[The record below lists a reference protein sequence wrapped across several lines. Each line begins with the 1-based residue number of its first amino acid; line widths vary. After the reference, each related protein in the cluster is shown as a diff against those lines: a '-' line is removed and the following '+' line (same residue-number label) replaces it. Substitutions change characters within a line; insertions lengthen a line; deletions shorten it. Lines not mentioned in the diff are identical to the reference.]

1 MFLNFIRMKSI
12 YFKHIL
18 LALICLWVGIVFG
31 QTEIKS
37 KVVDF
42 ETLLPLENA
51 SIYLENTTIGTVSNV
66 DGKFVLRIPQ
76 GFEKDSLIISSIG
89 YKSYKSTINDFD
101 PTMDVFLVE
110 DVASLDEVILI
121 ADPRPVTGN
130 DIVLK
135 AIDRLPRNLPE
146 EPYLQKGFL
155 RHKERNAKE
164 YKWLIESAITLYDS
178 SFASGASE
186 NLKINVDEI
195 RKSYDLRD
203 VDSLYSY
210 TSFLKY
216 NAINV
221 DLKPKN
227 LIRDTIE
234 TESLIK
240 AIRWN
245 DRRVNGLSNLFKG
258 KLNLIRN
265 SNKERSLF
273 GEDILRNH
281 QFDLDTILVDDGR
294 KIYKIKISKGFEY
307 VGLETRNIYNEG
319 FEPQGWIYIYWDN
332 YAIKKIEYE
341 LIAASK
347 SQKSR
352 SKSLFNTLVNHKLVI
367 TYMQYEDRMYPS
379 YIYYE
384 SPKLVNVGDRSSE
397 KEKRELETGKGDEE
411 QFYFTIQEILF
422 SEVIHDPELIQ
433 NRLTENW
440 SDDIFSSRPYN
451 ETFWQSYNV
460 LLESEEEEKLIKD
473 LSKQANIFKR

>member
-1 MFLNFIRMKSI
+1 MGSSYL
-12 YFKHIL
+12 KHIL
-18 LALICLWVGIVFG
+18 LVLLLVFVASVFG

-42 ETLLPLENA
+42 TTLLPLENA

-76 GFEKDSLIISSIG
+76 GFEEDSLIISSIG
-89 YKSYKSTINDFD
+89 YKSYKSAVKDFD
-101 PTMDVFLVE
+101 SSEDVFLVE
-110 DVASLDEVILI
+110 DIASLDEVLLV

-135 AIDRLPRNLPE
+135 AIERLPRNLPE

-155 RHKERNAKE
+155 RHKERNTKE
-164 YKWLIESAITLYDS
+164 YKWLIESAISLYDS

-186 NLKINVDEI
+186 NLKINVDEV
-195 RKSYDLRD
+195 RKSYDLRE

-216 NAINV
+216 NARNI
-221 DLKPKN
+221 DLKAKN
-227 LIRDTIE
+227 LLRDTIE

-245 DRRVNGLSNLFKG
+245 DSRVNGLGNLFKG

-265 SNKERSLF
+265 SNLKKALF
-273 GEDILRNH
+273 GEDILNKH
-281 QFDLDTILVDDGR
+281 QFSLDTILVDDGR
-294 KIYKIKISKGFEY
+294 KIYKIKISKSLEF
-307 VGLETRNIYNEG
+307 VGLDTRNIYNEG
-319 FEPQGWIYIYWDN
+319 FEAQGWIYIYWDN

-341 LIAASK
+341 LIAASEA
-347 SQKSR
+347 QRSR
-352 SKSLFNTLVNHKLVI
+352 SKSLFNTLVNHKLVM
-367 TYMQYEDRMYPS
+367 TYMEYEDKMYPS

-397 KEKRELETGKGDEE
+397 KEKREAESGKENEE

-422 SEVIHDPELIQ
+422 SEVIHDPEVIQLRLI
-433 NRLTENW
+433 ENW
-440 SDDIFSSRPYN
+440 SDDIFSSKPYN
-451 ETFWQSYNV
+451 EEFWQSYNV
-460 LLESEEEEKLIKD
+460 LLESEEEEKMIKD
-473 LSKQANIFKR
+473 LSKQADMFKK

>member
-1 MFLNFIRMKSI
+1 MGSSYL
-12 YFKHIL
+12 KHIL
-18 LALICLWVGIVFG
+18 LVLLLVFVASVFG

-42 ETLLPLENA
+42 TTLLPLENA

-76 GFEKDSLIISSIG
+76 GFEEDSLIISSIG
-89 YKSYKSTINDFD
+89 YKSYKSAVKDFD
-101 PTMDVFLVE
+101 SSEDVFLVE
-110 DVASLDEVILI
+110 DIASLDEVLLV

-135 AIDRLPRNLPE
+135 AIERLPRNLPE

-155 RHKERNAKE
+155 RHKERNTKE
-164 YKWLIESAITLYDS
+164 YKWLIESAISLYDS

-186 NLKINVDEI
+186 NLKINVDEV
-195 RKSYDLRD
+195 RKSYDLRE

-216 NAINV
+216 NARNI
-221 DLKPKN
+221 DLKAKN
-227 LIRDTIE
+227 LLRDTIE
-234 TESLIK
+234 AESLIK

-245 DRRVNGLSNLFKG
+245 DSRVNGLGNLFKG

-265 SNKERSLF
+265 SNLKKALF
-273 GEDILRNH
+273 GEDILNKH
-281 QFDLDTILVDDGR
+281 QFSLDTILVDDGR
-294 KIYKIKISKGFEY
+294 KIYKIKISKSLEF
-307 VGLETRNIYNEG
+307 VGLDTRNIYNEG
-319 FEPQGWIYIYWDN
+319 FEAQGWIYIYWDN

-341 LIAASK
+341 LIAASEA
-347 SQKSR
+347 QRSR
-352 SKSLFNTLVNHKLVI
+352 SKSLFNTLVNHKLVM
-367 TYMQYEDRMYPS
+367 TYMEYEDKMYPS

-397 KEKRELETGKGDEE
+397 KEKREAESGKENEE

-422 SEVIHDPELIQ
+422 SEVIHDPEVIQLRLI
-433 NRLTENW
+433 ENW
-440 SDDIFSSRPYN
+440 SDDIFSSKPYN
-451 ETFWQSYNV
+451 EEFWQSYNV
-460 LLESEEEEKLIKD
+460 LLESEEEEKMIKD
-473 LSKQANIFKR
+473 LSKQADMFKK